1 MKRLE
6 EMGATFV
13 TRSAGSH
20 TPVDVIAFWSAL
32 DHHGG
37 FLWFIQCKGGKRGI
51 SKKDKMELV
60 DLAHDCGAIPVIAT
74 RGMKLEVIGK
84 ETNE

>member
-20 TPVDVIAFWSAL
+20 TPVDVIAFWSTL

-37 FLWFIQCKGGKRGI
+37 YTWFVQCKSGKRPI
-51 SKKDKMELV
+51 SRRDKTELV
-60 DLAHDCGAIPVIAT
+60 DLAHDCGAIPVLAT
-74 RGMKLEVIGK
+74 RGMKIEVIGG
-84 ETNE
+84 ES